1 MRFASVRERP
11 RFRQDLI
18 AETIDDQGARFI
30 DVMAPE
36 GQSVFRFYEAEYALA
51 CGMDGERDI
60 AGIVKWA
67 QDELGLT
74 SSHQE
79 VRIVVATLHDLGF
92 IDSGDIREAPAP
104 DVAPGVHVT
113 PPVRPPPPAVVELG
127 AAGGSGPRAAAM
139 PQAPD
144 LALGAAG
151 AGAQRTTRPTPA
163 PPHDVALGAPG
174 ARPGRPTPAPSDVS
188 VDLADH
194 MAVRPD
200 DVKEAVRASRVMA
213 AVEVPTE
220 VDERPTARAGAVEP
234 ALERP
239 ELGRPMDV
247 ARSPDLLRSPESR
260 PPESRPPEARPPE
273 ARLPD
278 SRPEIRVGKSPP
290 SRQPVVAKPPV
301 ELPPPVSSGGTDRT
315 QKSPPPPEARPSV
328 SPALIVVAIIV
339 VLGAGA
345 FLVWKYVLDKP
356 TAGVDTTTTS
366 TAPPVKPAPP
376 PPPPAPPPTAK
387 VELETPAAEE
397 IRLPRA
403 GVIETIVADKTAVK
417 ENDTIIVRL
426 SGDRPLEGELTALRR
441 DKKKLEDLIG
451 AATKRRDDAH
461 AAGNKAAEAAASTE
475 INDRQKALNAKEAQV
490 TNKTRELESF
500 LVRAPAGGV
509 FTQAAKNGAKLPAD
523 APVGTIQRDAIPTA
537 TFHVGNTRS
546 FASNAGV
553 EVAIGKGELRL
564 TCTVV
569 DVGTDTVKVTCP
581 PDPELTNGTDVTLK
595 TPTATAPE
603 APEPP
608 PAKVP
613 AAPGSAAG
621 TPETPPSGSAAG
633 GAAAGG
639 AGPAGTAGSGAA
651 PQ

>member
-18 AETIDDQGARFI
+18 AEAIDEQGARFI
-30 DVMAPE
+30 DVMAPDGE
-36 GQSVFRFYEAEYALA
+36 GVFRFYEAEYALA

-79 VRIVVATLHDLGF
+79 VRIVIATLHDLGF
-92 IDSGDIREAPAP
+92 IDTGEPREAPAP
-104 DVAPGVHVT
+104 EVAPGVHVA
-113 PPVRPPPPAVVELG
+113 PPVRPPLPAVVELG

-139 PQAPD
+139 PSAPD

-174 ARPGRPTPAPSDVS
+174 TRPGRPTPAPSDVS

-239 ELGRPMDV
+239 ELGRPMDI

-260 PPESRPPEARPPE
+260 PPEARPPESRPPEARP
-273 ARLPD
+273 PD

-376 PPPPAPPPTAK
+376 APPPAPPPTAK
-387 VELETPAAEE
+387 VELE
-397 IRLPRA
+397 I
-403 GVIETIVADKTAVK
+403 K

-441 DKKKLEDLIG
+441 DKKKLEDLID
-451 AATKRRDDAH
+451 AATKRRDAAR

-490 TNKTRELESF
+490 ANKSRELESF

-621 TPETPPSGSAAG
+621 TPETPASGSAPAG
-633 GAAAGG
+633 SATGG
-639 AGPAGTAGSGAA
+639 TAPAGTAGSGAA